1 MLSHGNI
8 LSQCDAIEQALPIN
22 EKDCTLSFLPW
33 AHIYGQITELHAPF
47 RLGYSVGFAENN
59 QKILKNLKEVSP
71 TILVGVPRVFQL
83 IYNGIYKNISSKP
96 DWIKKIF
103 LDAIKID
110 EKQKSGARLKTKEV
124 IKQTIAD
131 KIIFNKVRQNFG
143 GRLRFAISG
152 AAALDKDIIKLL
164 DAMKINIYEGYG
176 MTETSPLISV
186 NTPAHKVVGSVGR
199 AFNHVDLKIEE
210 INGRDEGEGEIIAY
224 GSGVMLGY
232 YKLPEENQKVFT
244 ADGGLRT
251 GDIGRVDAKG
261 FLHITGRIKE
271 QYKMENGRYVVPSSI
286 ETNINKS
293 PFVDNCIL
301 YGDNKPFNIAVV
313 DPNKDE
319 ILDWAKAENLD
330 FSQYEELLARPELRH
345 KIELDIKKLC
355 RDTLSHEK
363 PRKVIL
369 SKEAWSVENGYI
381 TPSMKPRR
389 HIVLNTYD
397 HEIQAVYSPQRSSA
411 FSQASLN

>member
-1 MLSHGNI
+1 M
-8 LSQCDAIEQALPIN
+8 
-22 EKDCTLSFLPW
+22 
-33 AHIYGQITELHAPF
+33 
-47 RLGYSVGFAENN
+47 
-59 QKILKNLKEVSP
+59 
-71 TILVGVPRVFQL
+71 GVPRVFQL

-199 AFNHVDLKIEE
+199 VFNHVDLKIEE

-261 FLHITGRIKE
+261 FHT
-271 QYKMENGRYVVPSSI
+271 
-286 ETNINKS
+286 
-293 PFVDNCIL
+293 
-301 YGDNKPFNIAVV
+301 
-313 DPNKDE
+313 
-319 ILDWAKAENLD
+319 
-330 FSQYEELLARPELRH
+330 SQEEL
-345 KIELDIKKLC
+345 K
-355 RDTLSHEK
+355 
-363 PRKVIL
+363 
-369 SKEAWSVENGYI
+369 N
-381 TPSMKPRR
+381 
-389 HIVLNTYD
+389 NTKWKW
-397 HEIQAVYSPQRSSA
+397 PLRSSK
-411 FSQASLN
+411 LHRN